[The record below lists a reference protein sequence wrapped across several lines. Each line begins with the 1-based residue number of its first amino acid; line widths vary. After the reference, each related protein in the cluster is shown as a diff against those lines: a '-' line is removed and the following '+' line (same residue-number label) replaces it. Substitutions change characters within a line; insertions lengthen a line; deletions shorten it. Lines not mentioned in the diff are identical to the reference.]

1 MNAPS
6 GQHGPTKA
14 GTAHPSKTAVL
25 SFFFRSTALQSQRLL
40 ADTLWRDRPLK
51 NGNDEKFPFV
61 LAESVTPLRTNTDPR
76 EHYLHLGK
84 IENLRLACRQIHC
97 KVLAPG
103 DTFSFWRQVGGPWRL
118 RGFKK
123 GREVREGCVIPT
135 TGGGLCQLSGSLLQ
149 VAMSAGCELIERH
162 RHSALPADVLYDASR
177 DATIFWN
184 YVDLRFR
191 VPLPILFECYL
202 TTNELVVRMR
212 AKSPKPSVFRIE
224 AACAQHVPLRIEA
237 SCYTCFK
244 TACLR
249 QCNPHGEEK
258 PGSYKTAFLI
268 DEPQAEL
275 NAYVN
280 RSVRSGDHLLQ
291 NSSGTDLRFEGD
303 RSRLV
308 TKAFPLFRLRRAW
321 KLRSTVLRGGTVAK
335 AHFEL
340 AQLLARTYCKHV
352 DYDVEHICLAQT
364 LLPQVWKAG
373 SLAGRSFDVLMYRL
387 PINVLEE
394 KLERATALYPYSKT
408 LEEFRAPKW
417 FAEAEE
423 EALRAAR
430 RIVTPHPQIA
440 ALFKN
445 AMRIAWDMPSREIK
459 AGSGDREKDLVVF
472 FGPTIARKG
481 AYAVREIVKQL
492 GCELTAVGSE
502 LEGPDF
508 WRGLRVR
515 RIELASLPWDRI
527 HTVLQPALFEF
538 WPRHLLRAQAAG
550 SHLLIS
556 DCCGIEENH
565 ENGVYHVPFGDPASA
580 VAIMETL
587 LANRGKALC
596 V

>member
-1 MNAPS
+1 M
-6 GQHGPTKA
+6 QHMP
-14 GTAHPSKTAVL
+14 P
-25 SFFFRSTALQSQRLL
+25 
-40 ADTLWRDRPLK
+40 
-51 NGNDEKFPFV
+51 
-61 LAESVTPLRTNTDPR
+61 
-76 EHYLHLGK
+76 
-84 IENLRLACRQIHC
+84 
-97 KVLAPG
+97 
-103 DTFSFWRQVGGPWRL
+103 
-118 RGFKK
+118 
-123 GREVREGCVIPT
+123 
-135 TGGGLCQLSGSLLQ
+135 
-149 VAMSAGCELIERH
+149 
-162 RHSALPADVLYDASR
+162 
-177 DATIFWN
+177 
-184 YVDLRFR
+184 
-191 VPLPILFECYL
+191 
-202 TTNELVVRMR
+202 
-212 AKSPKPSVFRIE
+212 
-224 AACAQHVPLRIEA
+224 RIEA

-244 TACLR
+244 TACVR
-249 QCNPHGEEK
+249 QCNPPEEEK

-268 DEPQAEL
+268 DDPQAEL

-280 RSVRSGDHLLQ
+280 RSVRSGDHLLTQ
-291 NSSGTDLRFEGD
+291 SSSGTKLRFEGD
-303 RSRLV
+303 HPRLG

-321 KLRSTVLRGGTVAK
+321 KLRSTVFRGGTVAK

-340 AQLLARTYCKHV
+340 AQILARTYCKHV
-352 DYDVEHICLAQT
+352 NYDTEHICLAQT
-364 LLPQVWKAG
+364 LLPHVWKAG
-373 SLAGRSFDVLMYRL
+373 SLAGCSFDVLM
-387 PINVLEE
+387 EE
-394 KLERATALYPYSKT
+394 KLQRATALYPYSKT

-430 RIVTPHPQIA
+430 RVVTPHPQIA

-445 AMRIAWDMPSREIK
+445 AMRIAWDMPSRETK
-459 AGSGDREKDLVVF
+459 VAGGDREKDLVVF

-481 AYAVREIVKQL
+481 AYAVREIVKEL
-492 GCELTAVGSE
+492 GCELTVVGSE

-538 WPRHLLRAQAAG
+538 WPRNLLRAQAAG
-550 SHLLIS
+550 SHLVIS

>member
-1 MNAPS
+1 MNA
-6 GQHGPTKA
+6 GGKNGPTKA
-14 GTAHPSKTAVL
+14 GTAHPSKMAVL
-25 SFFFRSTALQSQRLL
+25 SFLFRSTVLQSKRLV

-51 NGNDEKFPFV
+51 NGNDEEFPFV
-61 LAESVTPLRTNTDPR
+61 LAESVSPLRTSTDSR
-76 EHYLHLGK
+76 ERYLQLGK
-84 IENLRLACRQIHC
+84 IENLRLACRRIHH
-97 KVLAPG
+97 KALAPG
-103 DTFSFWRQVGGPWRL
+103 ETFSFWRQVGGPWRL

-162 RHSALPADVLYDASR
+162 HHSALPADVLYDASR

-191 VPLPILFECYL
+191 SPLPILFECYL

-212 AKSPKPSVFRIE
+212 AQSPKSSVFRID
-224 AACAQHVPLRIEA
+224 AACVQHVPLRIDA

-249 QCNPHGEEK
+249 QFNPPEEEK
-258 PGSYKTAFLI
+258 PGSHKTAFLI

-280 RSVRSGDHLLQ
+280 RSVRSGDHLLTR
-291 NSSGTDLRFEGD
+291 NYPRAELRSEGD
-303 RSRLV
+303 HPKLV

-321 KLRSTVLRGGTVAK
+321 KLHSTVLRGGTVAK

-340 AQLLARTYCKHV
+340 AQILARTCCKHV
-352 DYDVEHICLAQT
+352 DYDVEHICVAQT
-364 LLPQVWKAG
+364 LLPHVWIAG
-373 SLAGRSFDVLMYRL
+373 LLAGRSFDVLMYRL
-387 PINVLEE
+387 PVSVLEE
-394 KLERATALYPYSKT
+394 KLERASALYPYSKT

-417 FAEAEE
+417 FAEAEG
-423 EALRAAR
+423 EALKAAR
-430 RIVTPHPQIA
+430 RIITPHPQIA
-440 ALFKN
+440 ALFRN
-445 AMRIAWDMPSREIK
+445 ALRIAWDMPSRETK
-459 AGSGDREKDLVVF
+459 AGGGDREKDLVVF

-481 AYAVREIVKQL
+481 AYAVREIVKEL
-492 GCELTAVGSE
+492 GFELTVVGSD
-502 LEGPDF
+502 LEGQDF
-508 WRGLRVR
+508 WRGLRVKR
-515 RIELASLPWDRI
+515 VELASLPWDRI
-527 HTVLQPALFEF
+527 HIVLQPALFEF

-550 SHLLIS
+550 SRLLIS

-565 ENGVYHVPFGDPASA
+565 QNGVYHVPFGNTASA
-580 VAIMETL
+580 VATMETL
-587 LANRGKALC
+587 LANLGATLC